1 VESRNYLDG
10 IEIMGLA
17 ELMLRLAEIG
27 ALYAP
32 TTVVD
37 LGSQLIEVSQN
48 SL

>member
-1 VESRNYLDG
+1 MRYLDG
-10 IEIMGLA
+10 IDIIRLTK
-17 ELMLRLAEIG
+17 LLLRLADIG
-27 ALYAP
+27 ALYAT

>member
-1 VESRNYLDG
+1 MRYLDG
-10 IEIMGLA
+10 IDIIRPT
-17 ELMLRLAEIG
+17 ELLLRLAEIG
-27 ALYAP
+27 ALYAC